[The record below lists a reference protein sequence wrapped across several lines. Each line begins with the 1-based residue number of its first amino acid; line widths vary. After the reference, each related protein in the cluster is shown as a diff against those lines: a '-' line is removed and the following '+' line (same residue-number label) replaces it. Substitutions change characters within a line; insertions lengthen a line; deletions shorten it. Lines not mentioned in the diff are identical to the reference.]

1 MGAEAPQSCF
11 LYFLINRGIDADS
24 RGCRVFQALLLKDSA
39 KIVGF
44 KLFSNVIED
53 HVQFEG
59 NFSLL
64 KRDLPVLRLQILLFC
79 DEIHPMHVRE
89 HIVLA

>member
-1 MGAEAPQSCF
+1 MGTEAPQSCF

-24 RGCRVFQALLLKDSA
+24 RGRRVCQALLLKDSA
-39 KIVGF
+39 KIIGS

-53 HVQFEG
+53 HIQFEG

-64 KRDLPVLRLQILLFC
+64 KRDLPVLGLLILLFC
-79 DEIHPMHVRE
+79 YEIQSMHV
-89 HIVLA
+89 